1 MGVLF
6 ARLRDGA
13 GSVWQDYVR
22 HPFVGALAE
31 GTLSPRAFSNFLVQD
46 YLFLIQYARAYAL
59 LAYKLEE
66 LPDIQAALET
76 AKALIETEMPLH
88 IGYCA
93 GWGVAEPQMRAAQP
107 ALEMLAYTRYVLEV
121 GFTGDALDLLA
132 ALAPCIAGYAEIG
145 AWAASI
151 TSSENPYK
159 GWIETYTGRDYL
171 ASVDAALAM
180 IDRVGAALGAEARLP
195 RLQAIFTQA
204 TRLEAAFWNTGWAS
218 ASITNE

>member
-1 MGVLF
+1 MAVLF
-6 ARLRDGA
+6 ERLRDGA
-13 GSVWQDYVR
+13 GTAWHEYVR
-22 HPFVGALAE
+22 HPFVEAVAD
-31 GTLSPRAFSNFLVQD
+31 GTLSRPAFRNFLVQD

-88 IGYCA
+88 VAYCA
-93 GWGVAEPQMRAAQP
+93 GWGISEPEMRAAP
-107 ALEMLAYTRYVLEV
+107 PSLEMVAYTRYVIEV

-145 AWAASI
+145 AWAAAKAGPA
-151 TSSENPYK
+151 NPYK
-159 GWIETYTGRDYL
+159 DWIDTYTGEEYL
-171 ASVDAALAM
+171 KSVGASLAM
-180 IDRVGAALGAEARLP
+180 IDRVGAVYGAEGRWP

-204 TRLEAAFWNTGWAS
+204 TKLEAAFWNTGWELQA
-218 ASITNE
+218 